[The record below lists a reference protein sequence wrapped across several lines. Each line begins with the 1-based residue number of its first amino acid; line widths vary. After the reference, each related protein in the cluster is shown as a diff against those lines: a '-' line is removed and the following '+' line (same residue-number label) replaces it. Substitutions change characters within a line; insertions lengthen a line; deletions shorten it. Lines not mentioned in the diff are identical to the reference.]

1 MLIPQQTKILF
12 FLTFCLVLETPLK
25 ALAQTQL
32 NPDNTLPT
40 NVNNIGGGVHDIT
53 GGARPNNGANLFHS
67 FQDFSIQ
74 SGDTARFIYDTGI
87 NNIITRITGGSS
99 SQINGTIQTLLNG
112 TNNIG
117 NANLFLIN
125 PHGIIF
131 GANAKLDIGGS
142 FIGSTADS
150 IKFADGTEFSATNPT
165 VTPIL
170 TVSVPLGLQF
180 GSHPNSTIRV
190 NGSGNKLRLNPDF
203 SLNSNNRPPGLSFT
217 TPNGQTLALIAGK
230 VELDGGNITVPQ
242 GRVELW
248 SVNNGEV
255 TITNPNGQMQL
266 QPTQEI
272 SYGNVDLLNAAS
284 VDTSGNSGG
293 FIEVRGQNVT
303 LEDGSVI
310 VTDTRG
316 NGSGGILNISASD
329 ALSVNGFVLNPNNQV
344 FSGVL
349 ADVGSGASGEGGKIT
364 ITTKTLQVSNG
375 GQISSGTF
383 GTGNAG
389 ELTVTSENVHVS
401 GISRFGPSGLFA
413 GVAPGAKG
421 NGGSLTVQTNQ
432 LQITDGGQI
441 FTTTY
446 GFGKAGDLKIFAEDV
461 EVIGGTQIGPSII
474 AATTIKLAA
483 IPEPIATFLGA
494 GFGTGGNLMI
504 ETNNLRVADGGQIA
518 VSTSGNGS
526 AGNMTINANS
536 VELTGTN
543 QFGRSGLL
551 ANAIVGTGGGGDINV
566 SANRLVVRD
575 GATINVSNF
584 LSRDPENLRGLAG
597 KGAAGDIAVNSAY
610 ILLANQGTITADTNA
625 GDKGNITIQSDTL
638 QILRGSQIST
648 NARNSAVGGNINI
661 TTNSLVAF
669 DNSDIT
675 ANAQKGFGGRVVVNA
690 KGIFGTQFRPQLT
703 PESDITASSELG
715 AEFNGTVELNTPD
728 VDPASG
734 LVKLPTNFSDRSQQI
749 ASGCSTTQQ
758 NRFVVSNRGGLPTNP
773 TDTLRGEI
781 VWYDVR
787 DLSNEVAN
795 ITASS
800 NYKSASNQ
808 QKIVEAQGLIVSA
821 DGTIQLLAAI
831 PQVTPLT
838 PWQVSPSC
846 DVKQSIFLPN

>member
-1 MLIPQQTKILF
+1 MLKPQKTKILF
-12 FLTFCLVLETPLK
+12 FFMFCLVLETPLK
-25 ALAQTQL
+25 VLAQTQL

-40 NVNNIGGGVHDIT
+40 NVNNIGGGVYEIT
-53 GGARPNNGANLFHS
+53 GGSRPNNRANLFHS

-74 SGDTARFIYDTGI
+74 SGDTGRFIYDTGI

-112 TNNIG
+112 TTNIG

-125 PHGIIF
+125 PYGIIF

-142 FIGSTADS
+142 FIGTTADS

-165 VTPIL
+165 VNPIL

-180 GSHPNSTIRV
+180 GSHPTSTIQV
-190 NGSGNKLRLNPDF
+190 QGSGNNLRLNPDF
-203 SLNSNNRPPGLSFT
+203 SLNSTNRPPGLSYQ
-217 TPNGQTLALIAGK
+217 TPNRQNLALVAGK

-248 SVNNGEV
+248 SVNQGEV
-255 TITNPNGQMQL
+255 KITNSSGQLQL
-266 QPTQEI
+266 QPTPGI
-272 SYGNVDLLNAAS
+272 SYGNIDLLNAAS

-293 FIEVRGQNVT
+293 SIEVRGQNVT
-303 LEDGSVI
+303 LENGSAI
-310 VTDTRG
+310 VTDTIG
-316 NGSGGILNISASD
+316 NGSGGILNISASE
-329 ALSVNGFVLNPNNQV
+329 ALNVKGFVLNPNNQV
-344 FSGVL
+344 FSSVL
-349 ADVGSGASGEGGKIT
+349 ADVGSSASGVGGKIT
-364 ITTKTLQVSNG
+364 ITTKTLQMSNG

-389 ELTVTSENVHVS
+389 ELNVTAENVQVS
-401 GISRFGPSGLFA
+401 GISPFGPSGLFTP
-413 GVAPGAKG
+413 VAPGATGDGG
-421 NGGSLTVQTNQ
+421 NLTVQTNK
-432 LQITDGGQI
+432 LQVTDGGQI
-441 FTTTY
+441 FTNTL
-446 GFGKAGDLKIFAEDV
+446 GFGKAGDLKIFAQDV
-461 EVIGGTQIGPSII
+461 QVIGGTQFGPSTI
-474 AATTIKLAA
+474 AATTIKLPT
-483 IPEPIATFLGA
+483 IPEPTATFLGA
-494 GFGTGGNLMI
+494 GFGNAGNLII
-504 ETNNLRVADGGQIA
+504 ETSNLRVTDGGQIA

-543 QFGRSGLL
+543 QFGRSGLF
-551 ANAIVGTGGGGDINV
+551 ANAIVGTGSGGDLNMN
-566 SANRLVVRD
+566 ANRVVVGD
-575 GATINVSNF
+575 GATINASNF
-584 LSRDPENLRGLAG
+584 LSQDRENLRGLVG
-597 KGAAGDIAVNSAY
+597 KGAAGDITVNSAY

-625 GDKGNITIQSDTL
+625 GDKGNITIKSDTL
-638 QILRGSQIST
+638 QMLHGSQIST

-661 TTNSLVAF
+661 TTNTLVAF

-703 PESDITASSELG
+703 PESDITASSDLG

-749 ASGCSTTQQ
+749 ASGCSTTRQ

-781 VWYDVR
+781 VWHDVR

-795 ITASS
+795 STASS
-800 NYKSASNQ
+800 NYQTANNQ
-808 QKIVEAQGLIVSA
+808 QSIVEAQGLIVSA
-821 DGTIQLLAAI
+821 DGKIHLLASI
-831 PQVTPLT
+831 PQVTPVT

-846 DVKQSIFLPN
+846 TVK

>member
-1 MLIPQQTKILF
+1 MLNSKKTKILLF
-12 FLTFCLVLETPLK
+12 FTFCLVLETPLK

-32 NPDNTLPT
+32 NPDNTVPT
-40 NVNNIGGGVHDIT
+40 NVNSISGVHDIT
-53 GGARPNNGANLFHS
+53 GGSRPNNGANLFHS
-67 FQDFSIQ
+67 FQYFSIQ

-87 NNIITRITGGSS
+87 NNIITRITGGSP

-150 IKFADGTEFSATNPT
+150 IKFADGREFSATNPT
-165 VTPIL
+165 VNPIL
-170 TVSVPLGLQF
+170 SVNVPLGLQF
-180 GSHPNSTIRV
+180 GSHPTSTIQV
-190 NGSGNKLRLNPDF
+190 QGSGNNLRLNPDF
-203 SLNSNNRPPGLSFT
+203 SIDNSKRPPGLSFT
-217 TPNGQTLALIAGK
+217 TPNGQTLALVAGK
-230 VELDGGNITVPQ
+230 VELNGGNITVPQ

-248 SVNNGEV
+248 SVNQGEV
-255 TITNPNGQMQL
+255 AITNPSGQLQL
-266 QPTQEI
+266 QPTPGI
-272 SYGNVDLLNAAS
+272 NYGNIALLNAAS

-293 FIEVRGQNVT
+293 SIEVRGQNVT
-303 LEDGSVI
+303 LENGSVI
-310 VTDTRG
+310 VTDTTG
-316 NGSGGILNISASD
+316 NGSGGILNISTSE
-329 ALSVNGFVLNPNNQV
+329 ALTVKGFILNPNNQV
-344 FSGVL
+344 SSGVL
-349 ADVGSGASGEGGKIT
+349 ADVGSGASGDGGKIT
-364 ITTKTLQVSNG
+364 ITTKTLQMSNG

-389 ELTVTSENVHVS
+389 ELNVTAENVQVS
-401 GISRFGPSGLFA
+401 GISPFGPSGLFVP
-413 GVAPGAKG
+413 VAPGATG
-421 NGGSLTVQTNQ
+421 NGGNLTVQTNK
-432 LQITDGGQI
+432 LQVTDGGQI
-441 FTTTY
+441 FTTTF
-446 GFGKAGDLKIFAEDV
+446 GFGKAGDLKVFAEDV
-461 EVIGGTQIGPSII
+461 EVIGGTEFGPSII
-474 AATTIKLAA
+474 AATTIKIPT

-494 GFGTGGNLMI
+494 GFGNAGNLMI

-543 QFGRSGLL
+543 QSGRSGLF
-551 ANAIVGTGGGGDINV
+551 ANATVGNGSGGDLNV
-566 SANRLVVRD
+566 NANRLVVRD

-584 LSRDPENLRGLAG
+584 LSRDPENRRGLAG
-597 KGAAGDIAVNSAY
+597 KGAAGDITVNSAY

-625 GDKGNITIQSDTL
+625 GDKGNIRIQSDTL
-638 QILRGSQIST
+638 PMLRGSQITT

-661 TTNSLVAF
+661 TTNTLVAF

-690 KGIFGTQFRPQLT
+690 KGVFGIQFSPQPT
-703 PESDITASSELG
+703 PDSDLTASSDLG
-715 AEFNGTVELNTPD
+715 AEFNGTVELNTLD
-728 VDPASG
+728 VDPTSG

-749 ASGCSTTQQ
+749 ASGCSATRQ
-758 NRFVVSNRGGLPTNP
+758 NRFVVSNRGGLPANP

-781 VWYDVR
+781 VWHDVR

-795 ITASS
+795 STANSS
-800 NYKSASNQ
+800 YQTANNQ
-808 QKIVEAQGLIVSA
+808 EPIVEAQGLIVGT
-821 DGTIQLLAAI
+821 DGSIQLLASI
-831 PQVTPLT
+831 PKVTPLT

-846 DVKQSIFLPN
+846 DVKP